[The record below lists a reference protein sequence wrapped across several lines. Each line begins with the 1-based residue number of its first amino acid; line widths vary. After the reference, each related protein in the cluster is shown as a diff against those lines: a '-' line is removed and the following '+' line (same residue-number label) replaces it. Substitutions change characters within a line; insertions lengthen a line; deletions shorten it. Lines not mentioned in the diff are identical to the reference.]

1 MRKKKKFNE
10 FINKT
15 IEELK
20 EEKRY
25 STAHIYQSA
34 LNAFCEFCG
43 CKVVYFHQLN
53 RSTLKEFETYLRNKQ
68 LSWNTVSTYMRTL
81 RGAYNKAV
89 DQRIT
94 AENSRLFNHVYTGVK
109 NNIKRVLEVE
119 EINKLLNEIPLKK
132 LSKELIQCRVW
143 ANLMFRLHGIP
154 FVDLAHLHKSDLKG
168 NILSYRRHKT
178 GRQMIVEV
186 SETTMTLINKYQN
199 TNQNSPYLFP
209 ILSGSKTGEELYT
222 EYQQALRTMNYNLD
236 RLAKKCGVS
245 AKVSSYTLRHTWATL
260 AKYCNFSEQLICE
273 ALGHSSV
280 KVTEIYL
287 KGFKNEVIKK
297 ANDTIMSYISKNSRK
312 RV

>member
-1 MRKKKKFNE
+1 
-10 FINKT
+10 
-15 IEELK
+15 
-20 EEKRY
+20 
-25 STAHIYQSA
+25 
-34 LNAFCEFCG
+34 
-43 CKVVYFHQLN
+43 
-53 RSTLKEFETYLRNKQ
+53 
-68 LSWNTVSTYMRTL
+68 
-81 RGAYNKAV
+81 
-89 DQRIT
+89 
-94 AENSRLFNHVYTGVK
+94 
-109 NNIKRVLEVE
+109 
-119 EINKLLNEIPLKK
+119 
-132 LSKELIQCRVW
+132 
-143 ANLMFRLHGIP
+143 
-154 FVDLAHLHKSDLKG
+154 
-168 NILSYRRHKT
+168 
-178 GRQMIVEV
+178 MIVEV

-297 ANDTIMSYISKNSRK
+297 RMTQSCHTFQKTVGKGYKKNIRK
-312 RV
+312 ITAITSLIYN